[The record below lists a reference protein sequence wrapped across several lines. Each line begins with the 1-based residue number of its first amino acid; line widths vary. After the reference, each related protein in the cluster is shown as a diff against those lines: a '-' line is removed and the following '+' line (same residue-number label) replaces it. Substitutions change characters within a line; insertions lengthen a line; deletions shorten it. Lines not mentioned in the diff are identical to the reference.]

1 MDLHPGEEILFE
13 GHPSW
18 RATLGFYVVGVIAV
32 IIVVLIAAV
41 AGASTVLAVL
51 IAVVGIGAVLVVG
64 LVKRMGTRYVI
75 TNQRLH
81 IRRGVLARR
90 IQQTMLTRVQN
101 VNTEQSFPERLLRIG
116 SVDFDTAGTDDS
128 DFTFEG
134 VSQPEEVMQ
143 AVEQA
148 QHEAAGA
155 AASTPADGLGPP
167 PGTAPSG

>member
-41 AGASTVLAVL
+41 AGASTVLAAL

-128 DFTFEG
+128 DFTFTG
-134 VSQPEEVMQ
+134 VADPDDVVR
-143 AVEQA
+143 AVDRA
-148 QHEAAGA
+148 LRSASPAA
-155 AASTPADGLGPP
+155 
-167 PGTAPSG
+167 

>member
-32 IIVVLIAAV
+32 IVVVLIAAV

-51 IAVVGIGAVLVVG
+51 IAVVGIGAVLVAG

-101 VNTEQSFPERLLRIG
+101 VNTEQSFPQRLLRIG

-128 DFTFEG
+128 DFTFTG
-134 VSQPEEVMQ
+134 VADPDDVVR
-143 AVEQA
+143 AVDRA
-148 QHEAAGA
+148 LRSAAPA
-155 AASTPADGLGPP
+155 A
-167 PGTAPSG
+167 

>member
-32 IIVVLIAAV
+32 IVVVLIAAV

-101 VNTEQSFPERLLRIG
+101 VNTEQSFPQRLLRIG

-128 DFTFEG
+128 DFTFTG
-134 VSQPEEVMQ
+134 VADPDDVVR
-143 AVEQA
+143 AVDRA
-148 QHEAAGA
+148 LRSAAPA
-155 AASTPADGLGPP
+155 A
-167 PGTAPSG
+167 

>member
-32 IIVVLIAAV
+32 IVVVLIAAV

-51 IAVVGIGAVLVVG
+51 IAIVGIGAVLVAG

-101 VNTEQSFPERLLRIG
+101 VNTEQSFPQRLLRIG

-128 DFTFEG
+128 DFTFTG
-134 VSQPEEVMQ
+134 VADPDDVVR
-143 AVEQA
+143 AVDRA
-148 QHEAAGA
+148 LRSAAPA
-155 AASTPADGLGPP
+155 A
-167 PGTAPSG
+167 

>member
-101 VNTEQSFPERLLRIG
+101 VNTEQSFPARLLRIG

-128 DFTFEG
+128 DFTFTG
-134 VSQPEEVMQ
+134 VADPDDVVR
-143 AVEQA
+143 AVDRA
-148 QHEAAGA
+148 LRSASPAA
-155 AASTPADGLGPP
+155 
-167 PGTAPSG
+167 

>member
-128 DFTFEG
+128 DFTFTG
-134 VSQPEEVMQ
+134 VADPDDVVR
-143 AVEQA
+143 AVDRA
-148 QHEAAGA
+148 LRSASPAA
-155 AASTPADGLGPP
+155 
-167 PGTAPSG
+167 

>member
-18 RATLGFYVVGVIAV
+18 RATLGFYATGIVGVIV
-32 IIVVLIAAV
+32 VVLIAAV

-51 IAVVGIGAVLVVG
+51 IAVAGIGGVLVVG
-64 LVKRMGTRYVI
+64 LLRRMGTRYVI

-81 IRRGVLARR
+81 IRRGILARR
-90 IQQTMLTRVQN
+90 IQQTMLSRVQN

-128 DFTFEG
+128 DFTFTG
-134 VSQPEEVMQ
+134 VADPGDVVR
-143 AVEQA
+143 AVDRA
-148 QHEAAGA
+148 LR
-155 AASTPADGLGPP
+155 ASSPLG
-167 PGTAPSG
+167 

>member
-51 IAVVGIGAVLVVG
+51 IAVVGIGAVLVAG

-101 VNTEQSFPERLLRIG
+101 VNTEQSFPQRLLRIG

-128 DFTFEG
+128 DFTFTG
-134 VSQPEEVMQ
+134 VADPDDVVR
-143 AVEQA
+143 AVDRA
-148 QHEAAGA
+148 LRSAAPA
-155 AASTPADGLGPP
+155 A
-167 PGTAPSG
+167 